1 MARSIQTRLEK
12 LTFSGNEN
20 DWEYFAEQF
29 EARIVLL
36 NLKKTLKG
44 TDVPGSSENETNV
57 NDRKEQLWCELI
69 QCLDRK
75 SVMLIKR
82 DKPDGSAA
90 WNRLQSYFKS
100 TERPRVQRMLNE
112 ISNLK
117 LEASESIKDYILR
130 SENLQMNLQEAG
142 EGISEKMMI
151 AMLLKGLPKEFDNFT
166 TVVNFSKDAKSLD
179 EIKRDLSNFA

>member
-69 QCLDRK
+69 QRLDRK

-151 AMLLKGLPKEFDNFT
+151 AMLLKRLPKN
-166 TVVNFSKDAKSLD
+166 L
-179 EIKRDLSNFA
+179 IILQLW

>member
-1 MARSIQTRLEK
+1 M
-12 LTFSGNEN
+12 
-20 DWEYFAEQF
+20 
-29 EARIVLL
+29 
-36 NLKKTLKG
+36 KG

-179 EIKRDLSNFA
+179 EIKRDLSNFAETSKIFLQKNSTNETFFSNATVAESKVIENRIARKT

>member
-69 QCLDRK
+69 
-75 SVMLIKR
+75 
-82 DKPDGSAA
+82 
-90 WNRLQSYFKS
+90 
-100 TERPRVQRMLNE
+100 
-112 ISNLK
+112 
-117 LEASESIKDYILR
+117 
-130 SENLQMNLQEAG
+130 
-142 EGISEKMMI
+142 
-151 AMLLKGLPKEFDNFT
+151 
-166 TVVNFSKDAKSLD
+166 
-179 EIKRDLSNFA
+179 